1 MRSSVGQARDLG
13 LARLGRTSQNP
24 LVAPGAV
31 TRFKYQRG
39 ISTARVATLEE
50 SDTVELLNTVDKE
63 WAAFVEHCSRNGVV
77 MHSEGI
83 PTQTHAE
90 SGSRGRGLREGASR
104 VKNTGATAWHARE
117 RLRKRY
123 LPDPVRILFV
133 GESPPASGRFF
144 YQADSGLYR
153 AVRDTFAIA
162 FPSLPGSEFLSRF
175 RSLGCYLV
183 DLCSHP
189 VDQMTRKARERA
201 CRAAELG
208 LAPTIRRL
216 HPRIIVAIVRSIRL
230 NVRRAQDGAGWSG
243 LYLELPYPGQ
253 WRRHR
258 IEFERQLVPLLR
270 KELRVARNR
279 DPRT

>member
-1 MRSSVGQARDLG
+1 
-13 LARLGRTSQNP
+13 
-24 LVAPGAV
+24 
-31 TRFKYQRG
+31 
-39 ISTARVATLEE
+39 
-50 SDTVELLNTVDKE
+50 
-63 WAAFVEHCSRNGVV
+63 
-77 MHSEGI
+77 MHSEGMS
-83 PTQTHAE
+83 TQSHAE
-90 SGSRGRGLREGASR
+90 SGHRGRALREGTSH
-104 VKNTGATAWHARE
+104 VKNTGVPASRARE

-162 FPSLPGSEFLSRF
+162 FPWLPKSDFLSRF

-189 VDQMTRKARERA
+189 VDQMTRKARERS

-208 LAPTIRRL
+208 LARTIRGL
-216 HPRIIVAIVRSIRL
+216 HPKIIVAMVRSIRL

-243 LYLELPYPGQ
+243 LYLELPYPGR
-253 WRRHR
+253 WRRHH

-279 DPRT
+279 DLRT